1 MFDATVCL
9 THKCN
14 MRCLYCYAGDFRNQ
28 SISEKNLLQAIDY
41 IFQRGR
47 DFDGV
52 DLGFFGGE
60 VLLEF
65 DLLHKGIL
73 YAEKLSAL
81 NNLPVRFT
89 LTTNGTLL
97 NDKIV
102 GFLLQHNVLTAL
114 SVDGMPSSHDTM
126 RRMADGRPSSELV
139 FNALKYKNLIQ
150 NVIMVIDPN
159 NLDSLADGVKFLCK
173 EHHLP
178 NISLGFN
185 FSANWTEK
193 ALTKLA
199 QQYSQIADY
208 YINALR
214 NNQLVNISPF
224 DDKMSAY
231 INSTDGG
238 CSFGLRNIAVSVSGK
253 IYPCER
259 IACDDI
265 RTEFALGTLDNL
277 PTEDQIINLAKS
289 TACVEAECSDCFN
302 AARCTSSCRY
312 INDSLSGDSCLPT
325 HILCRY
331 EEICCDCADHIAETL
346 YEEQNQLFLQQFYQV
361 KK

>member
-1 MFDATVCL
+1 MFDATICI

-14 MRCLYCYAGDFRNQ
+14 MRCVYCYAGEFRNQ

-41 IFQRGR
+41 IFQRGQN
-47 DFDGV
+47 FEGV

-65 DLLHKGIL
+65 DLFQIGIL
-73 YAEKLSAL
+73 YAEKLSEL

-89 LTTNGTLL
+89 ITTNGTLL
-97 NDKIV
+97 NDEIAE
-102 GFLLQHNVLTAL
+102 FLLQHNVLTAL
-114 SVDGMPSSHDTM
+114 SVDGTPSSHDKM
-126 RRMADGRPSSELV
+126 RRMADGRTSSEFV
-139 FNALKYKNLIQ
+139 FNALKYTDLIQ
-150 NVIMVIDPN
+150 NAIMVIDPN
-159 NLDSLADGVKFLCK
+159 NLESLADGVKFLCE

-178 NISLGFN
+178 SISLGFN

-193 ALTKLA
+193 ALEKLA

-208 YINALR
+208 YIDALR

-224 DDKMSAY
+224 DDKIKAY
-231 INSTDGG
+231 INNAHGG

-259 IACDDI
+259 IACDDV

-277 PTEDQIINLAKS
+277 PTEERIIKLAKS
-289 TACVEAECSDCFN
+289 TACAEIECSDCFN
-302 AARCTSSCRY
+302 SSRCSNSCRY
-312 INDSLSGDSCLPT
+312 VNDTLSGDSRIPT
-325 HILCRY
+325 HILCDY
-331 EEICCDCADHIAETL
+331 EEICCDCADRIAETL
-346 YEEQNQLFLQQFYQV
+346 YEEQNKLFLQQFYQV
-361 KK
+361 